1 MTTGKHRSS
10 AVHTDTSLWR
20 HFQWIRAGRR
30 YGPTILDRYVFNEIV
45 QPFFLSVLFWTSFF
59 MVVILKDVVGELL
72 GKNVEPGRIAIYLI
86 VLLGE
91 KVTQTIPI
99 SCLFAGILAAGRLSG
114 DSEITAMRSAG
125 ISYPRIYNI
134 FIFSGFLST
143 VLVISMDFYLGP
155 LCSRAREDFE
165 DWLRAYHSLT
175 LVRPGRFLGR
185 ADMDGITKK
194 GQDIYAE
201 NRLGNSLREVQIR
214 EWYNDVDLK
223 STDTVVLKGVSIPI
237 GNGFLTQVIHAESG
251 ELLSRSRSDGK
262 EEKFIRFRK
271 GFLIEVDDKQSAYQ
285 VTSFFDGFMDYVI
298 PPPVKPIGRLNVK
311 PENYTYPEL
320 FDFLNK
326 LESGGSEVNLDAMME
341 GQGAVAGAKA
351 SGNVIKL
358 PGKMEMEN
366 MVRGLQLEIMQK
378 CNPPGQPGGLTD
390 EECQLRVRTFLQ
402 LQVFLKD
409 VDKTKR
415 RFELEIHKRVS
426 GGVACMLF
434 FFAAFPL
441 GLVVRRSGKGMS
453 FGLALMVCAGYYV
466 VLLSSQ
472 TQALQGG
479 VSPALG
485 AWIPDIL
492 VAAAGFYIMST
503 RTEGFSPFG
512 FLTRPLR
519 KPLARVTAPV
529 RNRIDD
535 LVHSSL
541 FKKIVARIDRM
552 LGRFKKM

>member
-1 MTTGKHRSS
+1 MTSGNNRSP
-10 AVHTDTSLWR
+10 AVHTDTSVWR
-20 HFQWIRAGRR
+20 RLQFIRAGRR
-30 YGPTILDRYVFNEIV
+30 YGPTVLDRYVFMEIV

-72 GKNVEPGRIAIYLI
+72 GKNVEPGRIAVYLI

-91 KVTQTIPI
+91 KLTQTIPI

-125 ISYPRIYNI
+125 ISYPRIYSI

-143 VLVISMDFYLGP
+143 LLVISMDFYYGP
-155 LCSRAREDFE
+155 MCSRAREDFE

-214 EWYNDVDLK
+214 EWFNDVDLK
-223 STDTVVLKGVSIPI
+223 STETVVLKGVRIPI

-271 GFLIEVDDKQSAYQ
+271 GFLIEVDDKESAYQ

-311 PENYTYPEL
+311 PENYTYTEL
-320 FDFLNK
+320 FEFLNK
-326 LESGGSEVNLDAMME
+326 LETGGSEVNLDQMME
-341 GQGAVAGAKA
+341 GQGAVAGGGG
-351 SGNVIKL
+351 SGNIIKL
-358 PGKMEMEN
+358 PGKTEMEK
-366 MVRGLQLEIMQK
+366 MVSQLQSEILLK
-378 CNPPGQPGGLTD
+378 CSSPGQPGGLT
-390 EECQLRVRTFLQ
+390 EEDCQLRVRTFLQ

-409 VDKTKR
+409 VDRTKR
-415 RFELEIHKRVS
+415 RFEVEVHKRVA

-434 FFAAFPL
+434 FFVAFPL

-453 FGLALMVCAGYYV
+453 FGLALIVCAGYYV
-466 VLLSSQ
+466 VLLTSQ
-472 TQALQGG
+472 TQALSGG
-479 VSPALG
+479 LSPGAG
-485 AWIPDIL
+485 AWLPDIL
-492 VAAAGFYIMST
+492 VAVAGLYIMST

-512 FLTRPLR
+512 FITRPLR
-519 KPLARVTAPV
+519 KPLARITHPI
-529 RNRIDD
+529 RNRIADVLESR
-535 LVHSSL
+535 LV
-541 FKKIVARIDRM
+541 KKIAARID
-552 LGRFKKM
+552 LLIGRFKKM